1 MMQQPTPARAIW
13 LMAKMRLTRQANQFL
28 NGLFKKFKKKKP
40 RDAIAGKRNN
50 LWILTLL
57 MALLLSLSFGSLS
70 KIAINNMQCRLVADS
85 ACQTIDQRGKQHTDL
100 DVASAELHAAPFDP
114 ALLNGVMMELTIL
127 FAIAVL
133 LPLASKEMA
142 QPDSDLEWL
151 VTLPVERSTLL
162 WGRLLE
168 RSASNSAGIIALVPP
183 YLMIAWYSGFTWA
196 ALPIALLATA
206 LMLPLAALLQT
217 LADTGFRMWLPASQ
231 LRNLQAVISLFNMPL
246 IYLVMAFST
255 PRAEGFAMEWAR
267 AFPSW
272 MIWTPPGVLLQA
284 IQAQTATRF
293 AAAAALLLAQIAVLL
308 WSGVALM
315 RYQLRNGVVGSS
327 ARESTRGKVAG
338 KAGVKARTRSADD
351 VHADTNADAPGAA
364 AFFSPFKS
372 LLSPIQRRELRL
384 LSRDRNFLAQTLLLP
399 IIIVGS
405 QMVFNGTL
413 SSAGELGQHHTVA
426 AGIAFGI
433 GVYVLM
439 LSAFQTLNNEG
450 PALWLLY
457 TVPRAMESVLKEKA
471 RLWGVLALTYP
482 LCVLGFTAAHTDV
495 FEWRMLV
502 LALTAL
508 AGIPIYAMIAVS
520 LGVFACDPTSVEVR
534 TRVRPTYAYLYML
547 LASFYTWSIYSDD
560 WSQKLITM
568 VLVGSLALA
577 LWQKARDA
585 LPYLLDPAAAPPAR
599 VSTSDGL
606 IAATAF
612 FIIQGIVV
620 LIITKNARAPDIGVM
635 TFAFGL
641 SGIIVYGLVRLIYW
655 RSKTANVPVI
665 LRGARLGASLRD
677 AAVGIVVTCV
687 FALAYL
693 YALQHTSLA
702 EKLPAMSAPANKGV
716 WLFALAVLAAP
727 LCEEFIF
734 RGLIFGG
741 LRRSMPVWQA
751 MVVSA
756 AVFAAVHPTLS
767 MLPVFVV
774 GLCTAWVYERNKTL
788 LAPMLVHAGYNA
800 VMVAAQ
806 M

>member
-1 MMQQPTPARAIW
+1 MIQQPTPARAIW

-28 NGLFKKFKKKKP
+28 NGLFKTFKKKKP
-40 RDAIAGKRNN
+40 RDGIAGKRSN
-50 LWILTLL
+50 LWLLTLL
-57 MALLLSLSFGSLS
+57 TALLLSLSFGSLS
-70 KIAINNMQCRLVADS
+70 QKTIVNMQCRLVEAS
-85 ACQTIDQRGKQHTDL
+85 ACESVDKRGKQYTNTDT
-100 DVASAELHAAPFDP
+100 AAAELHAAPFDP
-114 ALLNGVMMELTIL
+114 ALRNGLTMELTIL

-133 LPLASKEMA
+133 LPLASKELA

-151 VTLPVERSTLL
+151 VTLPVKRSTLL

-196 ALPIALLATA
+196 ALPIALLAAA
-206 LMLPLAALLQT
+206 LLLPLAALLHT
-217 LADTGFRMWLPASQ
+217 LADTGLRMWLPASQ
-231 LRNLQAVISLFNMPL
+231 LRNLQALTSLFNMPL
-246 IYLVMAFST
+246 IYLVMAFSM
-255 PRAEGFAMEWAR
+255 PRADGFAMEWAR

-284 IQAQTATRF
+284 IQARTATGF

-308 WSGVALM
+308 WGGVALM

-327 ARESTRGKVAG
+327 SRESTRGKVDG
-338 KAGVKARTRSADD
+338 KV
-351 VHADTNADAPGAA
+351 DAKTAS
-364 AFFSPFKS
+364 FSPIES
-372 LLSPIQRRELRL
+372 LLSTVQRRELRL
-384 LSRDRNFLAQTLLLP
+384 LSRDRNFLAQTLILP

-413 SSAGELGQHHTVA
+413 SSAAELGRHHTVA
-426 AGIAFGI
+426 AAIAFGI

-450 PALWLLY
+450 HALWLLF
-457 TVPRAMESVLKEKA
+457 TVPRSMESVLKEKA
-471 RLWGVLALTYP
+471 KFWGVLALTYP
-482 LCVLGFTAAHTDV
+482 LCILGFTAMHTDV

-508 AGIPIYAMIAVS
+508 AGIPIYSMIAVS
-520 LGVFACDPTSVEVR
+520 LGVFGCDPTAVEVR

-560 WSQKLITM
+560 WSQKLITI
-568 VLVGSLALA
+568 VLTASLALA

-585 LPYLLDPAAAPPAR
+585 LPYLLDPAAAPSAR
-599 VSTSDGL
+599 VSTADGL

-620 LIITKNARAPDIGVM
+620 LAVAHDARAPGMDVI
-635 TFAFGL
+635 TLAFGL
-641 SGIIVYGLVRLIYW
+641 SGLIVYGLVRLVFW

-665 LRGARLGASLRD
+665 LRGTRLGASLRD
-677 AAVGIVVTCV
+677 AAIAIVVTCA
-687 FALAYL
+687 FAFAYL
-693 YALQHTSLA
+693 YALRHSSLA
-702 EKLPAMSAPANKGV
+702 DTLPSMSVAADKRV
-716 WLFALAVLAAP
+716 LLFALVVLAAP

-741 LRRSMPVWQA
+741 LRRSMPAWQA
-751 MVVSA
+751 IVVSA
-756 AVFAAVHPTLS
+756 AIFAAVHPTLS
-767 MLPVFVV
+767 LLPVFVV

-800 VMVAAQ
+800 AMIAAQ

>member
-1 MMQQPTPARAIW
+1 MMQQPTLARAIW

-70 KIAINNMQCRLVADS
+70 KIAITNMQCRLVEDS
-85 ACQTIDQRGKQHTDL
+85 ACPTVDQRGRQHTDM
-100 DVASAELHAAPFDP
+100 DSAAAELHAAPFDP
-114 ALLNGVMMELTIL
+114 ALLNGLTMELTLL

-151 VTLPVERSTLL
+151 VTLPVERATLL

-196 ALPIALLATA
+196 ALPIALIATA
-206 LMLPLAALLQT
+206 LILPLAALLQT

-284 IQAQTATRF
+284 IQAQTATQF

-338 KAGVKARTRSADD
+338 KAGVKARNRSADD
-351 VHADTNADAPGAA
+351 VHADADAPGASTL
-364 AFFSPFKS
+364 FSPFKS

-471 RLWGVLALTYP
+471 RLWGLLALTYP
-482 LCVLGFTAAHTDV
+482 LCILGFTAAHTDV

-508 AGIPIYAMIAVS
+508 AGIPIYSIIAVS
-520 LGVFACDPTSVEVR
+520 LGVFACDPTSAEVR

-547 LASFYTWSIYSDD
+547 LASFYTWSIYSDN

-568 VLVGSLALA
+568 VLVASLALA

-620 LIITKNARAPDIGVM
+620 LAMTKNARAPGIGVM

-641 SGIIVYGLVRLIYW
+641 SGIVVYGLVRLIYW

-665 LRGARLGASLRD
+665 LRGVRLGASLRD
-677 AAVGIVVTCV
+677 AAVGIVVTCA

-693 YALQHTSLA
+693 YALQHSSLA
-702 EKLPAMSAPANKGV
+702 QKLPAMSVATDKRV
-716 WLFALAVLAAP
+716 WLFALVVLAAP

-741 LRRSMPVWQA
+741 MRRSMPVWQA
-751 MVVSA
+751 VIVSA
-756 AVFAAVHPTLS
+756 AVFAAVHPTVS

-774 GLCTAWVYERNKTL
+774 GLCTAWIYERNKTL

>member
-1 MMQQPTPARAIW
+1 MMNQPTPARAIW

-28 NGLFKKFKKKKP
+28 SGLFKKFKKKKP

-70 KIAINNMQCRLVADS
+70 KIAIVNMQCRLVADS
-85 ACQTIDQRGKQHTDL
+85 ACETVDQHGRQYTNMDT
-100 DVASAELHAAPFDP
+100 AAAELHAAPFDP
-114 ALLNGVMMELTIL
+114 ALLNGLTMELTIL

-133 LPLASKEMA
+133 LPLAGKEMA

-151 VTLPVERSTLL
+151 VTLPVKRSTLL

-168 RSASNSAGIIALVPP
+168 RSASNSAGIIALMPP

-206 LMLPLAALLQT
+206 LLLPLAALLHT

-246 IYLVMAFST
+246 IYLVMAFSM
-255 PRAEGFAMEWAR
+255 PRADGFAMDWAR
-267 AFPSW
+267 AFPAW

-284 IQAQTATRF
+284 IQAQTASQF

-327 ARESTRGKVAG
+327 SRETTRGKVGKVDG
-338 KAGVKARTRSADD
+338 KAASRSA
-351 VHADTNADAPGAA
+351 ATL
-364 AFFSPFKS
+364 FLPFKS

-413 SSAGELGQHHTVA
+413 GSAGELGRHHTVA

-450 PALWLLY
+450 HALWLLY
-457 TVPRAMESVLKEKA
+457 TVPRTMESVLKEKA
-471 RLWGVLALTYP
+471 RLWGVLALAYP
-482 LCVLGFTAAHTDV
+482 LFILGFTAMHTDV

-502 LALTAL
+502 LALTVL
-508 AGIPIYAMIAVS
+508 AGIPIYSTIAVS
-520 LGVFACDPTSVEVR
+520 LGVFACDPTAVEVR

-568 VLVGSLALA
+568 VLTASLALA

-606 IAATAF
+606 IAAMAF

-620 LIITKNARAPDIGVM
+620 LAVAENAKAPGMDVIA
-635 TFAFGL
+635 FAFGL
-641 SGIIVYGLVRLIYW
+641 AGLIVYGLVRLVYW

-665 LRGARLGASLRD
+665 LSGARLGATLRD
-677 AAVGIVVTCV
+677 AAIAIIVTCA
-687 FALAYL
+687 FAFAYL
-693 YALQHTSLA
+693 YALQHSSLA
-702 EKLPAMSAPANKGV
+702 DTIPAMSVPADKRL
-716 WLFALAVLAAP
+716 WLFVLVVLAAP

-751 MVVSA
+751 VVVSA
-756 AVFAAVHPTLS
+756 AVFAAVHP
-767 MLPVFVV
+767 
-774 GLCTAWVYERNKTL
+774 
-788 LAPMLVHAGYNA
+788 
-800 VMVAAQ
+800 
-806 M
+806 